1 MMSLGSPD
9 PNPFTPDFGQP
20 PPLLVG
26 RDALLARLGRSLA
39 TGPRDPGFTTLLL
52 GPRGSGKTA
61 LLDAVAQS
69 AAEAGWVVISV
80 DSGTPG
86 IADRIGHV
94 LDRLEAP
101 GATGLETDTGGREV
115 VGLRFLGAAVQW
127 APSPQPSSTLDARHR
142 LTALADRA
150 EAHGAGVLLCVD
162 EIHAGDR
169 TELRRLGDDIQH
181 ITKRESRPLAFM
193 GAGLGELRHGLL
205 SDQKMTFLQR
215 CAREDVGLLAP
226 EMVAPGLRSPVEAA
240 GGRIADGAVRAVSAA
255 GPMLPFRLQVVGRK
269 MWDMAGAPGGDINE
283 TTAVECLRLADSD
296 MAEKVYEP
304 AWHDMTETGQ
314 RFMDAL
320 ADLGGSGRARDIA
333 ERLGLGRKAFGDTR
347 RRLIHGGYVTMD
359 DRGRVR
365 STELLPTDRVAEF
378 VRQDDLAGLGWDTES
393 APGRGRAVRPRCGKT
408 MSRVDGRCILP
419 EDHSGGCRSR
429 R

>member
-1 MMSLGSPD
+1 MPLGSPD

-20 PPLLVG
+20 PPTLVG
-26 RDALLARLGRSLA
+26 RDALRARLGRSLA
-39 TGPRDPGFTTLLL
+39 TGPRDPGYTTLLL

-61 LLDAVAQS
+61 LIDAVAQS
-69 AAEAGWVVISV
+69 AAEAGWVVVSV

-86 IADRIGHV
+86 VDDRIGHV
-94 LDRLEAP
+94 LDHLEAP
-101 GATGLETDTGGREV
+101 GATGLEATADRREV
-115 VGLRFLGAAVQW
+115 VGLRLLGAAVQW
-127 APSPQPSSTLDARHR
+127 APSPSAVRPTDLRHR
-142 LTALADRA
+142 LAALADRA
-150 EAHGAGVLLCVD
+150 GAHGAGVLLCVD

-181 ITKRESRPLAFM
+181 ITKRESRPLAFV

-226 EMVAPGLRSPVEAA
+226 EMIVHGLRVPVEAA
-240 GGRIADGAVRAVSAA
+240 GGRIADQAVRAASGA
-255 GPMLPFRLQVVGRK
+255 GPMLPFRLQLVGRK
-269 MWDMAGAPGGDINE
+269 MWEMSGAPGVEIDE
-283 TTAVECLRLADSD
+283 RTAVEALRLSESD

-314 RFMDAL
+314 RFMAAL
-320 ADLGGSGRARDIA
+320 ADLGGNGLARDIA
-333 ERLGLGRKAFGDTR
+333 EQLGLGRKSFGDTR
-347 RRLIHGGYVTMD
+347 RRLIHGGYIAMD
-359 DRGRVR
+359 DRGRIR
-365 STELLPTDRVAEF
+365 STGLMPIDQVAEF
-378 VRQDDLAGLGWDTES
+378 VRQDDLAGLGWDTNS
-393 APGRGRAVRPRCGKT
+393 AAGGRRVGRPRCGKEMT
-408 MSRVDGRCILP
+408 RVDGRCILP